1 MSFVLSNS
9 LTRGLYHAASRKNL
23 YVKESLLPKSILRA
37 FFPSTTLRGSFG
49 KVWGTNAFHSSV
61 VTTGGCATRRRNIGI
76 SAHIDSG
83 KTTLTERILFY
94 AGRIKHIHE
103 VRGSDGVGAKM
114 DSMELEREKGL
125 LENQKGVVFK
135 YPMSIA
141 VLDCITIQSAATHCL
156 WNLGNSQYAVN
167 IIDTPG
173 HVDFTIEVERALR
186 VLDGAVL
193 VCCGVAAVQSQT
205 LTVDRQMKRY
215 NVPRIIFLNKLDRDG
230 ADPNRALKIIRSKL
244 AIPTIPIGLSTKHR
258 GVVEVIP
265 RKAYIFHGQYG
276 EAMQCENIPEDM
288 NELVETVRRE
298 LLETLAETDDIFAE
312 KFIEGEEYCTEECIH
327 AAIRRCTI
335 SRKLSPLLMG
345 SAKSNKGI
353 QLLLNAVCRY
363 LPAPDEVQNFA
374 LNLDDNERETALQ
387 NDPKKPLVGLVFK
400 IQELPIGQL
409 AYIRIYQ
416 GYLKKGDT
424 IMNMSTG
431 KKTSTKRVLKLHADE
446 VKECDYAEAGDIVA
460 ISGLDCFSGTTFT
473 DGTIN
478 YTLYSMFVPEPV
490 VSWSIKPKSN
500 LEATKFSKALNR
512 FQREDPTFR
521 IHTDAESKEVVM
533 SGMGELQLNIY
544 VERMRRE
551 YGLNIEVGEPK
562 VNFRETVTATTEF
575 EYLHKKQS
583 GGAGQ
588 YGKIIGRFEPI
599 SEDLSALH
607 FDVMFEN
614 KLLGNQISPSHISSI
629 EKGFRDC
636 SLKGLLTGSPVINIR
651 YVLVDGASHVV
662 DSSDFAF
669 RSAAQGAFRSYY
681 ERASPIVLEP
691 IMQVELVV
699 PTEFQS
705 AALASLIKRKANIS
719 STANQ
724 EDTVVIQATVGLKEM
739 FGYISDLRACT
750 QGQGAYSMEFYRYEA
765 MNSQDQEV
773 VTAKYAKS
781 LVTKNK

>member
-1 MSFVLSNS
+1 MLSLFS
-9 LTRGLYHAASRKNL
+9 YGLISGLGHASSYKNL
-23 YVKESLLPKSILRA
+23 CARAPAFSESILRTL
-37 FFPSTTLRGSFG
+37 FFPKTLCGSFN
-49 KVWGTNAFHSSV
+49 KRCEASEFHSS
-61 VTTGGCATRRRNIGI
+61 TTVALGNATRRRNIGI

-94 AGRIKHIHE
+94 AGRIKQIHE

-114 DSMELEREKGL
+114 DSMELEREKG
-125 LENQKGVVFK
+125 
-135 YPMSIA
+135 
-141 VLDCITIQSAATHCL
+141 ITIQSAATHCM
-156 WNLGNSQYAVN
+156 WNLEDFQYAVN

-230 ADPNRALKIIRSKL
+230 ADPNRALSIIRSKL
-244 AIPTIPIGLSTKHR
+244 AIPTVALQACLDIIPIGLSTKHK
-258 GVVEVIP
+258 GVIEIIP
-265 RKAYIFHGQYG
+265 RKAYIFDGQYG
-276 EAMQCENIPEDM
+276 EALRCEDIPED
-288 NELVETVRRE
+288 LKVVVETVRNE
-298 LLETLAETDDIFAE
+298 LLETLAEIDDIFAE

-335 SRKLSPLLMG
+335 SRRLSPLLMG

-363 LPAPDEVQNFA
+363 LPASDEVENFA
-374 LNLDDNERETALQ
+374 FNLDDNENQIALQ
-387 NDPKKPLVGLVFK
+387 NDLKKPLVGLVFK

-409 AYIRIYQ
+409 AYFRIYQ
-416 GYLKKGDT
+416 GCLRKGDS

-431 KKTSTKRVLKLHADE
+431 KKTSTKRILKLHADE

-460 ISGLDCFSGTTFT
+460 ISALDCFSGTTFT
-473 DGTIN
+473 DGTVS

-500 LEATKFSKALNR
+500 LEATKFSKALSR

-562 VNFRETVTATTEF
+562 VNFRETITTPTEF

-599 SEDLSALH
+599 SEDLNSIK
-607 FDVMFEN
+607 FDVLFEN
-614 KLLGNQISPSHISSI
+614 KLLGNQISPNHISSV

-651 YVLVDGASHVV
+651 YMLLDGASHVV
-662 DSSDFAF
+662 DSSDLAF
-669 RSAAQGAFRSYY
+669 RSAAQGAFRSFY
-681 ERASPIVLEP
+681 EHASPVVLEP

-699 PTEFQS
+699 PAEFQS
-705 AALASLIKRKANIS
+705 SALASLIKRKANIS
-719 STANQ
+719 GTENQ

-750 QGQGAYSMEFYRYEA
+750 QGQGAYSMEFYRYEP

-773 VTAKYAKS
+773 ATAKYVKLLASKS
-781 LVTKNK
+781 K